1 MHGSCALPS
10 HHGIHLYGDG
20 SFLDFLY
27 LSALKLLL
35 CSEKPSYLPSL
46 NIPQAETG
54 GTAGQWIFT
63 GRCSFSAVRAYGA
76 SGPDWGTEAFSSGV
90 ILPTNSP

>member
-1 MHGSCALPS
+1 METVF
-10 HHGIHLYGDG
+10 
-20 SFLDFLY
+20 FLDFLY

-35 CSEKPSYLPSL
+35 YSEKPSYLPSL

-63 GRCSFSAVRAYGA
+63 GRCSFSELMEHQAQTRALKLSA
-76 SGPDWGTEAFSSGV
+76 LGV